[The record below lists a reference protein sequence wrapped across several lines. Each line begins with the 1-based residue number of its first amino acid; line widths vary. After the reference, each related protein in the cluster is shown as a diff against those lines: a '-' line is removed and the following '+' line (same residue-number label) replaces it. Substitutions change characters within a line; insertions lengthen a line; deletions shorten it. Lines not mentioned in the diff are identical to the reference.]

1 MIKKNDIADN
11 IIFRD
16 LIINLI
22 ELNMNY
28 LIVVNHHEN
37 FINSSKSIVRESF
50 IEFLVDDFNES
61 FIVEINILRDI
72 APLFTWIYEKFKYSA
87 ITSEAFQNEN
97 LNIIANLLE
106 YYRGHNL
113 LLYTDISLDM
123 IFRRKNWEA
132 EKLYSKY
139 HIYLLRSNFV
149 PMVNLIFPFI
159 LTLKFISE
167 VYKIYLGQQLFNYL
181 IFWKYK
187 IWIVEDE

>member
-1 MIKKNDIADN
+1 VIKKNDIADN

-72 APLFTWIYEKFKYSA
+72 APLFT
-87 ITSEAFQNEN
+87 
-97 LNIIANLLE
+97 
-106 YYRGHNL
+106 
-113 LLYTDISLDM
+113 
-123 IFRRKNWEA
+123 
-132 EKLYSKY
+132 
-139 HIYLLRSNFV
+139 
-149 PMVNLIFPFI
+149 
-159 LTLKFISE
+159 
-167 VYKIYLGQQLFNYL
+167 
-181 IFWKYK
+181 
-187 IWIVEDE
+187 